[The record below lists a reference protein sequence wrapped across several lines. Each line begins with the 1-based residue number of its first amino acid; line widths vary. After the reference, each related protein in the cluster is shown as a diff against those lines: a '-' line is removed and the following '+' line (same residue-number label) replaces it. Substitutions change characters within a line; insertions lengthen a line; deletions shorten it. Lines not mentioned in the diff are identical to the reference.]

1 MSAKVTLIFH
11 TTKQISFKSTI
22 YSVFFNTSEN
32 SGKNIDELHKKVG

>member
-11 TTKQISFKSTI
+11 TTKQNSFKSTI